1 MDQYTCKLTMIDGK
15 NAFVIFMKSTL
26 SWVSMVIITYSQQ
39 DASLIES
46 DDIDTVI
53 QLLSISATNRSI
65 KTIEFT
71 KSGGIA

>member
-26 SWVSMVIITYSQQ
+26 SWVSRVIITYSQQ
-39 DASLIES
+39 DASLISCEE
-46 DDIDTVI
+46 IQTVI
-53 QLLSISATNRSI
+53 QLLNISATNRAI

-71 KSGGIA
+71 KSGGNV